1 MVQWQSPTKLKLDIE
16 FWLVMWWRWTLV
28 NCLHK
33 NGWTATSTYGVKGG
47 DGGREN
53 ETKMDLALL
62 KWYYGINPLIYL

>member
-1 MVQWQSPTKLKLDIE
+1 LTFSFDWSCDE
-16 FWLVMWWRWTLV
+16 DEHFV

-62 KWYYGINPLIYL
+62 K